1 MKLLPFP
8 ITKCCNSMCPMILL
22 CARYTDMADENEIAQ
37 YFDVVDKET
46 CRYFIPVRD
55 EEELDDK

>member
-8 ITKCCNSMCPMILL
+8 ITKCCNSMCPLIRQ
-22 CARYTDMADENEIAQ
+22 CVRYTDMADENEIAQ
-37 YFDVVDKET
+37 YFDVVDKKI
-46 CRYFIPVRD
+46 CRYFISRCD